1 MWVVGNSYMS
11 TKQEPEPSNQIYD
24 RPNFL
29 MKDEE
34 ALLKLSTSSSGLF
47 NSTNMEY
54 YLTESRVIATTSN
67 LSSNQITDISLDQ
80 IVSVDEQRDNV
91 LLKYIMGGSFAL
103 AGVIAL
109 LVNASDLL
117 GVSLILGG
125 LLGIVG
131 AYLNK
136 STGYVITTPNP
147 DVSMELNVTGN
158 SPKTQKFIDRV
169 RKEARRR

>member
-1 MWVVGNSYMS
+1 MS
-11 TKQEPEPSNQIYD
+11 TKQQSESSNELHD

-29 MKDEE
+29 MEDEE
-34 ALLKLSTSSSGLF
+34 ALLKLSTKASGLF

-54 YLTESRVIATTSN
+54 YLTESRVVATTSN
-67 LSSNQITDISLDQ
+67 LSSNQITDISLNQ

-91 LLKYIMGGSFAL
+91 LLKYIMGSSFAL
-103 AGVIAL
+103 AGFIAL
-109 LVNASDLL
+109 LVDLSSLL

-125 LLGIVG
+125 VLGLVA
-131 AYLNK
+131 AYLSK

-158 SPKTQKFIDRV
+158 SPKTRKFIDRV

>member
-1 MWVVGNSYMS
+1 MS
-11 TKQEPEPSNQIYD
+11 TNQQSESSNELHD

-29 MKDEE
+29 MEDEE
-34 ALLKLSTSSSGLF
+34 ALLKLSTKASGLF

-54 YLTESRVIATTSN
+54 YLTESRVVATTSN
-67 LSSNQITDISLDQ
+67 LSSNQITDISLNQ

-91 LLKYIMGGSFAL
+91 LLKYIMGSSFAL
-103 AGVIAL
+103 AGFIAL
-109 LVNASDLL
+109 LVDLSSLL

-125 LLGIVG
+125 VLGLVA
-131 AYLNK
+131 AYLSK

-158 SPKTQKFIDRV
+158 SPKTRKFIDRV